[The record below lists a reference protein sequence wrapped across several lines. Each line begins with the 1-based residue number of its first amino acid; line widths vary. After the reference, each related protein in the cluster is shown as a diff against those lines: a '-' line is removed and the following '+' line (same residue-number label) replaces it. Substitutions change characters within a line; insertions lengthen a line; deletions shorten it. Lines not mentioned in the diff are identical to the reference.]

1 MIRTLLFSGI
11 LIAFSLHAFGAE
23 TVSLSGSGVRFS
35 TTIDYATNGK
45 TTKLSLTGV
54 AMRSKFLVN
63 VYAIA
68 NYVQDGVKLKSSDE
82 IINADV
88 YKQLNLVME
97 RQVDGR
103 DMASNFRN
111 SVLLNHKE
119 EEFPEELTLLDNLF
133 KETKVVK
140 GDQVKLT
147 HIPGVGI
154 HCMVVDKIEITIK
167 NTNFSKAIWEIYLGK
182 NNLGD
187 GIKKG
192 LVSKLQ

>member
-1 MIRTLLFSGI
+1 MIKTLVFSS
-11 LIAFSLHAFGAE
+11 LLLVFSFYTLAAD

-35 TTIDYATNGK
+35 TITEYIVK
-45 TTKLSLTGV
+45 EKSTKMALTGV

-68 NYVQDGVKLKSSDE
+68 SYVQEGVKPKSSDE

-103 DMASNFRN
+103 EMASSFKS

-119 EEFPEELTLLDNLF
+119 EEFPEELALLFDLF
-133 KETKVVK
+133 KEIKVIK

-147 HIPGVGI
+147 HLPGIGI
-154 HCMVVDKIEITIK
+154 HCQVVDKIEVTIK
-167 NTNFSKAIWEIYLGK
+167 SVAFSKAIWEIYLGK

-187 GIKKG
+187 GIKKS
-192 LVSKLQ
+192 LISKL

>member
-1 MIRTLLFSGI
+1 MIRTFVFFTILL
-11 LIAFSLHAFGAE
+11 AFSLQTGTAE

-35 TTIDYATNGK
+35 TTTEYLANAKSNKMT
-45 TTKLSLTGV
+45 LTGV

-68 NYVQDGVKLKSSDE
+68 SYVQEGVKPKSSDE
-82 IINADV
+82 LINADI

-103 DMASNFRN
+103 EMAGSFKA

-119 EEFPEELTLLDNLF
+119 EEFPEELTLLHDLF
-133 KETKVVK
+133 KEIKVVK

-147 HIPGVGI
+147 HLPGIGI
-154 HCMVVDKIEITIK
+154 HCQVVDKIEVTIK
-167 NTNFSKAIWEIYLGK
+167 SVAFSKAIWEIYFGK

-187 GIKKG
+187 SIKKG
-192 LVSKLQ
+192 LLSKL

>member
-1 MIRTLLFSGI
+1 MIKNLVFSSLLLVLSFQTW
-11 LIAFSLHAFGAE
+11 AAE

-35 TTIDYATNGK
+35 TMTDYLANAK
-45 TTKLSLTGV
+45 SNKMALTGV

-68 NYVQDGVKLKSSDE
+68 SYVQEGVKPKSSDE
-82 IINADV
+82 LINADI

-103 DMASNFRN
+103 EMAASFKS

-133 KETKVVK
+133 KEIKVVK

-147 HIPGVGI
+147 HLPGIGI
-154 HCMVVDKIEITIK
+154 HCQVVDKIEVTIK
-167 NTNFSKAIWEIYLGK
+167 SVAFSKAIWEIYFGK
-182 NNLGD
+182 NNLGES
-187 GIKKG
+187 IKKS
-192 LVSKLQ
+192 LLSKL

>member
-1 MIRTLLFSGI
+1 MIKKLVFSSLLLVLSFQTW
-11 LIAFSLHAFGAE
+11 AAE

-35 TTIDYATNGK
+35 TTTDYLANAK
-45 TTKLSLTGV
+45 SNKMALTGV

-68 NYVQDGVKLKSSDE
+68 SYVQEGIKPKSSDE
-82 IINADV
+82 LINADI

-103 DMASNFRN
+103 EMAASFKA

-133 KETKVVK
+133 KEIKVVK

-147 HIPGVGI
+147 HLPGVGI
-154 HCMVVDKIEITIK
+154 HCQVVDKIEVTIK
-167 NTNFSKAIWEIYLGK
+167 SVAISKAIWEIYYGK
-182 NNLGD
+182 NNLGES
-187 GIKKG
+187 IKKS
-192 LVSKLQ
+192 LLSKL

>member
-1 MIRTLLFSGI
+1 MIRTLVFFTI
-11 LIAFSLHAFGAE
+11 LLAFSLQTVTAE

-35 TTIDYATNGK
+35 TTTEYLANAKSNKMT
-45 TTKLSLTGV
+45 LTGV

-68 NYVQDGVKLKSSDE
+68 SYVQEGVKPKSSDE
-82 IINADV
+82 LINADI

-103 DMASNFRN
+103 EMAASFKA

-119 EEFPEELTLLDNLF
+119 EEFPEELTLLHDLF
-133 KETKVVK
+133 KEIKVVK

-147 HIPGVGI
+147 HLPGIGI
-154 HCMVVDKIEITIK
+154 HCQVVDKIEVTIK
-167 NTNFSKAIWEIYLGK
+167 SVAFSKAIWEIYFGK

-187 GIKKG
+187 SIKKG
-192 LVSKLQ
+192 LLSKL

>member
-1 MIRTLLFSGI
+1 MIKKLVFSSLLLVLSFQTW
-11 LIAFSLHAFGAE
+11 AAE

-35 TTIDYATNGK
+35 TMTDYLANAK
-45 TTKLSLTGV
+45 SNKMALTGV

-68 NYVQDGVKLKSSDE
+68 SYVQEGIKPKSSAE
-82 IINADV
+82 LINADI

-103 DMASNFRN
+103 EMAASFKA

-133 KETKVVK
+133 KEIKVVK

-147 HIPGVGI
+147 HLPGVGI
-154 HCMVVDKIEITIK
+154 HCQVVDKIEVTIK
-167 NTNFSKAIWEIYLGK
+167 SVAFSKAIWEIYFGK
-182 NNLGD
+182 NNLGES
-187 GIKKG
+187 IKKS
-192 LVSKLQ
+192 LLSKL

>member
-1 MIRTLLFSGI
+1 MIRTFVFLTLL
-11 LIAFSLHAFGAE
+11 LVLSLQTGAAE

-35 TTIDYATNGK
+35 TITEYIVNAKSNK
-45 TTKLSLTGV
+45 MALTGV

-68 NYVQDGVKLKSSDE
+68 SYVQEGIKLKSPDE
-82 IINADV
+82 IINADI

-103 DMASNFRN
+103 EMAASFKA

-119 EEFPEELTLLDNLF
+119 EEFPEELTLLNNLF
-133 KETKVVK
+133 KEIKVVK

-147 HIPGVGI
+147 HLPGIGI
-154 HCMVVDKIEITIK
+154 HCQVVEKIEVTIK
-167 NTNFSKAIWEIYLGK
+167 SVAFSKAIWEIYFGK

-192 LVSKLQ
+192 LISKL

>member
-1 MIRTLLFSGI
+1 MIRTLIFSAII
-11 LIAFSLHAFGAE
+11 LVFSIQTWAAE

-35 TTIDYATNGK
+35 TVTEYIANAK
-45 TTKLSLTGV
+45 STKMALTGV

-68 NYVQDGVKLKSSDE
+68 SYVQEGTKPKSSDE
-82 IINADV
+82 IINADI

-103 DMASNFRN
+103 EMASSFKA

-119 EEFPEELTLLDNLF
+119 EEFPEELTLLNNLF
-133 KETKVVK
+133 KEIKVVK

-147 HIPGVGI
+147 HLPGIGI
-154 HCMVVDKIEITIK
+154 HCQVVDKIEVTIK
-167 NTNFSKAIWEIYLGK
+167 SVAFSKAIWEIYFGK

-187 GIKKG
+187 AIKKG
-192 LVSKLQ
+192 LLSKL

>member
-1 MIRTLLFSGI
+1 M
-11 LIAFSLHAFGAE
+11 AFSFQTWAAE

-35 TTIDYATNGK
+35 TMTDYLANAK
-45 TTKLSLTGV
+45 SYKMALTGV

-68 NYVQDGVKLKSSDE
+68 SYVQEGAKPKSSAE
-82 IINADV
+82 LINADI

-103 DMASNFRN
+103 EMAASFKA

-133 KETKVVK
+133 KEIKVVK

-154 HCMVVDKIEITIK
+154 HCQVVDKIEVTIK
-167 NTNFSKAIWEIYLGK
+167 SVAFSKAIWEIYFGK
-182 NNLGD
+182 NNLGES
-187 GIKKG
+187 IKKS
-192 LVSKLQ
+192 LLSKL

>member
-1 MIRTLLFSGI
+1 MIKKLVFSSLLLVLSFQTW
-11 LIAFSLHAFGAE
+11 AAE

-35 TTIDYATNGK
+35 TTTDYLANAK
-45 TTKLSLTGV
+45 SNKMALTGV

-68 NYVQDGVKLKSSDE
+68 SYVQEGIKPKSSDE
-82 IINADV
+82 LINADI

-103 DMASNFRN
+103 EMAASFKS

-133 KETKVVK
+133 KEIKVVK

-147 HIPGVGI
+147 HLPGVGI
-154 HCMVVDKIEITIK
+154 HCQVVDKIEVTIK
-167 NTNFSKAIWEIYLGK
+167 SVAFSKAIWEIYFGK
-182 NNLGD
+182 NNLGES
-187 GIKKG
+187 IKKS
-192 LVSKLQ
+192 LLSKL

>member
-1 MIRTLLFSGI
+1 MIKKLVFSSLLLVLSFQTW
-11 LIAFSLHAFGAE
+11 AAE
-23 TVSLSGSGVRFS
+23 TVSLSGSGFRFS
-35 TTIDYATNGK
+35 TTTDYLANAK
-45 TTKLSLTGV
+45 SNKMALTGV

-68 NYVQDGVKLKSSDE
+68 SYVQEGIKPKSSDE
-82 IINADV
+82 LINADI

-103 DMASNFRN
+103 EMAASFKA

-133 KETKVVK
+133 KEIKVVK

-147 HIPGVGI
+147 HLPGVGI
-154 HCMVVDKIEITIK
+154 HCQVVDKIEVTIK
-167 NTNFSKAIWEIYLGK
+167 SVAFSKAIWEIYFGK
-182 NNLGD
+182 NNLGES
-187 GIKKG
+187 IKKS
-192 LVSKLQ
+192 LLSKL